1 MKPSSKAVMIGC
13 ISFFV
18 FLYGN
23 LLFGGLVG
31 SLIPGGD
38 DFINSYFYPLYT
50 AVTLLISL
58 IISCTYLILKKINLL
73 FRQNGRKINLCFANR
88 KL

>member
-1 MKPSSKAVMIGC
+1 MNTSSKAILIGC

-18 FLYGN
+18 FLYGD

-31 SLIPGGD
+31 SIIPGGD
-38 DFINSYFYPLYT
+38 DYINSYFYPLYT
-50 AVTLLISL
+50 AITLLISL

-73 FRQNGRKINLCFANR
+73 LE
-88 KL
+88 KLKEK

>member
-23 LLFGGLVG
+23 LLFGGFVG

-38 DFINSYFYPLYT
+38 DFI
-50 AVTLLISL
+50 
-58 IISCTYLILKKINLL
+58 K
-73 FRQNGRKINLCFANR
+73 FAFAQATNTPAGCLSDR
-88 KL
+88 TVLR

>member
-1 MKPSSKAVMIGC
+1 MKTSSKAIWIGV

-18 FLYGN
+18 FLIGN
-23 LLFGGLVG
+23 IFLGSIVG
-31 SLIPGGD
+31 IIIPGGD

-58 IISCTYLILKKINLL
+58 VISCTYLIINKLNVLL
-73 FRQNGRKINLCFANR
+73 EKMEE
-88 KL
+88 K